1 MQEPSILLLPGRG
14 NANPAHWLSHWEASD
29 PQMQRVWQRE
39 WQTPQCADWVHTLVA
54 VLAQRQTPAVLV
66 AHSVAVALV
75 NHLVA
80 AWPRYHPDR
89 PLPVRG
95 ALLVAPSD
103 VESPTWPPGPLGFAP
118 MPMQRLPFP
127 TLVVAS
133 TNDPRVTLERAQVFA
148 TAWGARLEVA
158 GALGHLNADSGLGP
172 WPQGRQWLEELLAA
186 EGVGN

>member
-14 NANPAHWLSHWEASD
+14 NANPEHWLSHWEASD

-80 AWPRYHPDR
+80 A
-89 PLPVRG
+89 
-95 ALLVAPSD
+95 
-103 VESPTWPPGPLGFAP
+103 
-118 MPMQRLPFP
+118 
-127 TLVVAS
+127 
-133 TNDPRVTLERAQVFA
+133 
-148 TAWGARLEVA
+148 
-158 GALGHLNADSGLGP
+158 
-172 WPQGRQWLEELLAA
+172 
-186 EGVGN
+186 